1 MIRARPAVEA
11 LHRYVAPLEG
21 RRGLLRLDFNENT
34 VGPSPKVVAAIRA
47 LPPEAYA
54 TYPEYAGLVEAYAAH
69 AGVGADNVAVFNGA
83 DAAIRSVFDAFGLPG
98 SALLTTAPT
107 FGYYAPCAQI
117 AGMTVDAV
125 PYERDLSF
133 PWAAFDARLRQGPRL
148 CIICNPN
155 NPTSTLIAPG
165 RILELAR
172 AHPDTLFVVDEIYVA
187 FTGQSVVPEATGLD
201 NVLVLRSLSKSMGMA
216 GLRLG
221 FVCGAPGLVERA
233 FRVTGPY
240 DINAFAVVAG
250 KAALSDVEHV
260 QTYVAEVAAAK
271 AFTHAELDRLGLR
284 YFSQGG
290 NYLLVWPG
298 LEVAQV
304 EAELRGRGILV
315 RSMAGKPVIDG
326 SFRLSVGTREQMQ
339 QFFAAL
345 EDILR
350 TAAAAGS
357 AAARRSASASR

>member
-1 MIRARPAVEA
+1 MIRARPTVEA

-34 VGPSPKVVAAIRA
+34 VGPSPRVVAAIRA

-69 AGVGADNVAVFNGA
+69 AGVRPEQVAVFNGA
-83 DAAIRSVFDAFGLPG
+83 DAAIRSVFDAFGSPG
-98 SALLTTAPT
+98 GVLLTTAPT
-107 FGYYAPCAQI
+107 FGYYTPCAQL

-125 PYERDLSF
+125 PYANDLSF
-133 PWAAFDARLRQGPRL
+133 PWAAFEARLAREPGI

-155 NPTSTLIAPG
+155 NPTSTLLEPS
-165 RILELAR
+165 RILDLAR
-172 AHPDTLFVVDEIYVA
+172 AHSRTLFVVDEIYVS
-187 FTGQSVVPEATGLD
+187 FTGQSVVPEAAGLD
-201 NVLVLRSLSKSMGMA
+201 NVLTLRSLSKSMGMA

-221 FVCGAPGLVERA
+221 FICGAAGLVERA

-240 DINAFAVVAG
+240 DINAFAVIGG
-250 KAALSDVEHV
+250 KAALADVEYM
-260 QTYVAEVAAAK
+260 QEYVAEVAAAK
-271 AFTHAELDRLGLR
+271 AFTHAELERLGLR

-298 LEVAQV
+298 RDVAEV
-304 EAELRGRGILV
+304 ESGLRARGILV

-326 SFRLSVGTREQMQ
+326 SFRLSVGTRDHMR

-350 TAAAAGS
+350 PATAQS
-357 AAARRSASASR
+357 SKLTSS

>member
-133 PWAAFDARLRQGPRL
+133 PWAAFEARLRQGPRI

-155 NPTSTLIAPG
+155 NPTSTLIAPA
-165 RILELAR
+165 RIVELAR

-187 FTGQSVVPEATGLD
+187 FTGQSVVPEATGLE

-240 DINAFAVVAG
+240 DINAFAVIAG

-260 QTYVAEVAAAK
+260 QAYVAEVAAAK

-298 LEVAQV
+298 LDVALV
-304 EAELRGRGILV
+304 EAELRARGILV

-339 QFFAAL
+339 QFFAEL
-345 EDILR
+345 EDIVR
-350 TAAAAGS
+350 TTAIVDAT
-357 AAARRSASASR
+357 ARQSASASR